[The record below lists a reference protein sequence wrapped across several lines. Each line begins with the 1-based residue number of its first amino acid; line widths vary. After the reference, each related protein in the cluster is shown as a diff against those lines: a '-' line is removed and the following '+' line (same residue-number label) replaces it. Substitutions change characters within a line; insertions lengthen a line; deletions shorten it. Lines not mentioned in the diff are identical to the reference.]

1 MEFPNSFQFCNLKI
15 WWKFSNVLS
24 PFTQL
29 SVKKLKFPI
38 LPNFHVSRVWC
49 IFPIFSIFF
58 WICNEK
64 WNSCNVPKFGFP
76 RCWLI
81 FQLSFIFNF
90 GEFVQFYV
98 RFFSWILIKI
108 FSQFY
113 SHFWFQVF
121 VEFSNFISRS
131 SKKVIE
137 SYKKSNFWFWKFGEN
152 F

>member
-1 MEFPNSFQFCNLKI
+1 
-15 WWKFSNVLS
+15 
-24 PFTQL
+24 
-29 SVKKLKFPI
+29 
-38 LPNFHVSRVWC
+38 
-49 IFPIFSIFF
+49 
-58 WICNEK
+58 
-64 WNSCNVPKFGFP
+64 
-76 RCWLI
+76 
-81 FQLSFIFNF
+81 
-90 GEFVQFYV
+90 
-98 RFFSWILIKI
+98 LIKI